1 VTPHPLDNPIRAS
14 LSGPHARFA
23 EQRGNVLRYQADVCP
38 FFAMPEEPDVTDW
51 ADAAAL
57 ASPDGLLRL
66 SGVQI
71 RPPADWQIEFR
82 ADGIQLTGDDVP
94 GTPDPE
100 AVRLGPSDLPEML
113 ALADRTRPGPFLRRT
128 VEMGTYL
135 GIRRD
140 GVLVAM
146 AGERV
151 HPPGWTEISAVCTDE
166 QWRGLGLASRLVRA
180 VAAEIRARSEVPF
193 LHVLATNVN
202 AIRLY
207 QELGFRLRQPTEFWA
222 ARVPVA
228 ARQLRGPLAQV
239 PVSFAGE
246 LRRHRSE
253 HRLEGVTA
261 LLCDAA

>member
-1 VTPHPLDNPIRAS
+1 VTAQHPLDNPVCAS
-14 LSGPHARFA
+14 LAGPHDRFA
-23 EQRGNVLRYQADVCP
+23 ERRGRVLRYQADMCP
-38 FFAMPEEPDVTDW
+38 FFAMPEEPDVADW

-57 ASPDGLLRL
+57 AGPGGLLRL

-71 RPPADWQIEFR
+71 QPPAGWQIEFR
-82 ADGIQLTGDDVP
+82 AEGVQLTGESVP

-100 AVRLGPSDLPEML
+100 AVPLGPSDLPEML

-128 VEMGTYL
+128 VEMGAYL

-166 QWRGLGLASRLVRA
+166 RWRGLGLASRLVQA
-180 VAAEIRARSEVPF
+180 VAAGIQARDEVPF

-207 QELGFRLRQPTEFWA
+207 QELGFRFRRSTEFWA
-222 ARVPVA
+222 ARVTGSAV
-228 ARQLRGPLAQV
+228 RG
-239 PVSFAGE
+239 GE
-246 LRRHRSE
+246 D
-253 HRLEGVTA
+253 RLEG
-261 LLCDAA
+261 